1 MTDTAEHPL
10 THAEEMRADFDL
22 SIGKRTNLKGSAR
35 ITPAGLICAGI
46 VGVAVLAAVAA
57 LVRAARN

>member
-1 MTDTAEHPL
+1 
-10 THAEEMRADFDL
+10 MRADFDL